1 MRQTGAGAVGGGGAC
16 AAIASRGRRRRDGWS
31 RPFPCAPSRRT
42 AGRRHCRGPKFVVDR
57 CVLEPMPAARAHAV
71 RARAVHP
78 RAGRVVHLCSV
89 RPDRATSARQ
99 RRRHRGGAPARA
111 LCWRCACLRCRACV
125 HHARVACTCCAC
137 ACCACLRY
145 ARLRFPCSR
154 CVHLLCLPL
163 LCVPALCAFVRC
175 VVCLCSAHL
184 HRVELADPASPST
197 LATCHDLYP
206 FPILSHICLLLSCH
220 HALFLPLCPISCLCC
235 PFFLFHILLHT
246 LSCSCLRLCLRKV
259 AQVSLSAAEH
269 PGHLISHT
277 FPPLLLPLC
286 LLCFPA
292 ALLSF
297 LLQQRK
303 RGGRV
308 LVPPFICS
316 ALLLRFLC
324 VCISAI

>member
-1 MRQTGAGAVGGGGAC
+1 MGGGCGGPGAARARAGDGQLRGRAPGGRLRARWTARRGCGGISCAPIAGAGGVRCGSPRLVRLEAAGRAPRLRRAGGGGV
-16 AAIASRGRRRRDGWS
+16 
-31 RPFPCAPSRRT
+31 T
-42 AGRRHCRGPKFVVDR
+42 AGRVRFPGRVCFPVHRRAALVVGGIAAAPKFVVDM
-57 CVLEPMPAARAHAV
+57 CVLEPMPAARAV
-71 RARAVHP
+71 CARAVHP

-125 HHARVACTCCAC
+125 PHARVACTCCAC

-206 FPILSHICLLLSCH
+206 FPILSHICLLLSCIVPPSLPH
-220 HALFLPLCPISCLCC
+220 FLLVLFLLFVPFLACVVSC
-235 PFFLFHILLHT
+235 
-246 LSCSCLRLCLRKV
+246 
-259 AQVSLSAAEH
+259 
-269 PGHLISHT
+269 
-277 FPPLLLPLC
+277 PLL
-286 LLCFPA
+286 
-292 ALLSF
+292 
-297 LLQQRK
+297 
-303 RGGRV
+303 
-308 LVPPFICS
+308 
-316 ALLLRFLC
+316 
-324 VCISAI
+324 